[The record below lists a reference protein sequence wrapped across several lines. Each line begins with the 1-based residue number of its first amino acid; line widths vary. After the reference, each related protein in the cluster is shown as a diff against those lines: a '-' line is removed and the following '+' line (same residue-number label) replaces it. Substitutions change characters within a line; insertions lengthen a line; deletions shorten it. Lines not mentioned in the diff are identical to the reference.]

1 LEGYSSIVTDHR
13 RLVVQKSDGV
23 GWIILNRPEAGNSFD
38 AAMLDQLE
46 EAWADLDAD
55 PEVRVI
61 VNTANGKSFCTGMD
75 VVQVARDKA
84 AMRKHSRRTRD
95 AELKISSWHCAV
107 WKPVIAAV
115 NGVCAGGGLH
125 LVADADIVIAAESA
139 SFVDPHVSVGQAVA
153 YEAITLLR
161 KSPMEA
167 ITRMAL
173 SGKGERTSA
182 ARAYE
187 LGIVS
192 EVVPDAELRNAA
204 ASLAAAIATNS
215 PTAMRATKKSLWR
228 SLEVG
233 LTQAR
238 SEAAGDGRPT
248 TRPSRGG
255 AMTYQ
260 RLIVERRGPVGWI
273 VNNRPDRLNAYDAVM
288 REEFRRAWAELD
300 ADPEVRVIVHTG
312 NGRAFQVGADVEE
325 LDGQAVQQFQDTMA
339 SLDLGLTGWH
349 CNVGKPVITAVNG
362 VCAGGGLHWVAD
374 ADIVIAAS
382 DATFVDPHVSI
393 GQVSALETIALMRK
407 MPAEAVLRMALV
419 GSHERLTAQ
428 RAYQLGMISQVVDPP
443 ENLREVAQDLAEK
456 IAKNS
461 PAAMRATKRALWGAL
476 EHGLTDACRE
486 GATHLTSMWGHP
498 DQNEGPMAFAEKRTP
513 QWQPLERDS

>member
-1 LEGYSSIVTDHR
+1 MTGYERLIVE
-13 RLVVQKSDGV
+13 KSDGV
-23 GWIILNRPEAGNSFD
+23 GWLILNRPEAGNAFD
-38 AAMLDQLE
+38 ALMLDELE
-46 EAWADLDAD
+46 AAWADLDDD
-55 PEVRVI
+55 PDVHVI
-61 VNTANGKSFCTGMD
+61 VNTAVGKSFCTGMD
-75 VVQVARDKA
+75 VVQVARDRD

-95 AELKISSWHCAV
+95 AELKISSWHCEV

-125 LVADADIVIAAESA
+125 LVADADIVIASERA

-173 SGKGERTSA
+173 SGRGERISA
-182 ARAYE
+182 ERAYQ

-192 EVVPDAELRNAA
+192 EVVPEGALRAA
-204 ASLAAAIATNS
+204 ATAVADAVASNS
-215 PTAMRATKKSLWR
+215 PSAMRATKQALWR

-233 LTQAR
+233 LTRAR
-238 SEAAGDGRPT
+238 TDSARESDAPRECGGTVT
-248 TRPSRGG
+248 TEQQT
-255 AMTYQ
+255 TYQ

-273 VNNRPDRLNAYDAVM
+273 INNRPDRLNAYDQTM
-288 REEFRRAWAELD
+288 RMEFPRAWAELD

-312 NGRAFQVGADVEE
+312 NGRAFQVGADVDD
-325 LDGQAVQQFQDTMA
+325 LDGDAVEQFQDALTT
-339 SLDLGLTGWH
+339 LDLGLTGWH
-349 CNVGKPVITAVNG
+349 CKVGKPVITAVNG

-382 DATFVDPHVSI
+382 DATFVDPHVTI

-419 GSHERLTAQ
+419 GSHERITAQ
-428 RAYQLGMISQVVDPP
+428 RAYELGMISQIVDPP
-443 ENLREVAQDLAEK
+443 ENLRDVAQELALK
-456 IAKNS
+456 IARNS

-476 EHGLTDACRE
+476 EYGLTDACRE
-486 GATHLTSMWGHP
+486 GAKHLTSMWGHP
-498 DQNEGPMAFAEKRTP
+498 DQDEGPRAFAAKREP
-513 QWQPLERDS
+513 EWLALEVDS